1 MWHRIRDMFNPATRR
16 TTPGP
21 TCDDPIVAAV
31 TRQVRALRGPARTTR
46 AAVAQALV
54 EHTGLSDL
62 IVERDLSAAAPDTAF
77 ARLRWGGQIAFV
89 SPSARAV
96 DSLMTDFRAR
106 EEFRIEQSPQPVYE
120 PLGSALRHLRRRR
133 HLYFVARKV
142 MLEKTGDLTV
152 RHSHDVRLEP
162 DSTALACDG
171 YVVSK
176 RVPSLEQ
183 TAERLLKMRPSL
195 SDDEACALADKLVN
209 KVFPIFLTREA
220 AFLKLLRTRLPGHL
234 QQRVPG
240 FVRMEQDS
248 RGLVR
253 RLDMSWMRLGC
264 RSISLLDFARQA
276 ATVLHALHHHAGMLH
291 LDLRLE
297 NLVITDQGVCA
308 IDFGSS
314 VLAGEDLAQSKL
326 LHTLHTEML
335 NASRPAAQLRRMQ
348 GAGVVTSGLFQQ
360 CYAQRSPAIDLFC
373 LAWFMTRPHA
383 QPDFRPLVRMGH
395 DDADAQRLQRLQR
408 LVLAPSDPQ
417 RPIIRGVR
425 DLLDMLNGTWAPP
438 AEISRHALS
447 PSTDASGFISGHDSG
462 EYDDLVTVSH
472 AAA

>member
-1 MWHRIRDMFNPATRR
+1 MRGTS
-16 TTPGP
+16 PG
-21 TCDDPIVAAV
+21 
-31 TRQVRALRGPARTTR
+31 ARTFR
-46 AAVAQALV
+46 ASVADALALQ
-54 EHTGLSDL
+54 TGQSDL
-62 IVERDLSAAAPDTAF
+62 LVERDATQAHPDTAF
-77 ARLRWGGQIAFV
+77 DRLRWGGQLAFV
-89 SPSARAV
+89 STRSREV
-96 DSLMTDFRAR
+96 DAMLAHYRGR
-106 EEFRIEQSPQPVYE
+106 EEFHVEQTPQAVYE
-120 PLGSALRHLRRRR
+120 PWLSALRRLRRRR
-133 HLYFVARKV
+133 HLFFVVRKV

-162 DSTALACDG
+162 DTTAMAHDG
-171 YVVSK
+171 YVVCK

-195 SDDEACALADKLVN
+195 SEDEACMLADKLVN

-220 AFLKLLRTRLPGHL
+220 AFLKLLRGRVPGYL

-240 FVRMEQDS
+240 FVRMVQDD

-253 RLDMSWMRLGC
+253 RLDMSWMRLGS
-264 RSISLLDFARQA
+264 RSISLIDFARQA

-291 LDLRLE
+291 FDLRLE
-297 NLVITDQGVCA
+297 NMVITEQGVGV

-314 VLAGEDLAQSKL
+314 VLAGEDLGQSKL

-348 GAGVVTSGLFQQ
+348 GAGVVTSGLFDQ

-373 LAWFMTRPHA
+373 LAWSMTRPHA
-383 QPDFRPLVRMGH
+383 NPDFRPLVRMGA

-408 LVLAPSDPQ
+408 LVLAPPDPM
-417 RPIIRGVR
+417 RPVIRNVR
-425 DLLDMLNGTWAPP
+425 DLLDMLNGTWSAT
-438 AEISRHALS
+438 AQGQALGR
-447 PSTDASGFISGHDSG
+447 PSVTPSQVADSCDDSG
-462 EYDDLVTVSH
+462 ELDDMVSVSN